1 MILHVDMDAYYASV
15 EERENPSLV
24 GKPVIVGGT
33 AEGRGVV
40 AAANYEARKFGVH
53 SAMAAGKALRLCP
66 HAIVIK
72 PRLDYYAAVAREMQ
86 PAVKCPGRENL
97 RIIYGPDTW

>member
-1 MILHVDMDAYYASV
+1 MILHIDMDCYYAAV
-15 EERENPSLV
+15 EIRDNPSLV

-53 SAMAAGKALRLCP
+53 NAMSSA
-66 HAIVIK
+66 
-72 PRLDYYAAVAREMQ
+72 
-86 PAVKCPGRENL
+86 
-97 RIIYGPDTW
+97 